1 MKRRSV
7 IMTMERE
14 RVGTDVHPKSV
25 VLYCLH
31 SKSLQNKSTSF
42 SVVRR
47 RLLEVREMRESD
59 CATV

>member
-1 MKRRSV
+1 
-7 IMTMERE
+7 MTMERE